1 MVVIDGRHRWS
12 SSMVVIDATSAKIST
27 TLSEKNLHEGLT

>member
-1 MVVIDGRHRWS
+1 
-12 SSMVVIDATSAKIST
+12 MVVIDATSAKIST